1 MRRRKGTRS
10 LRRLPRA
17 PQHLPATGL
26 LCCPMAPT
34 PHRYTAVKY
43 TSGSVSR
50 PCKTAAGLLVYPSY
64 GIGGLSSAVYP
75 YFGAGVLGAG

>member
-10 LRRLPRA
+10 LKRLPRA
-17 PQHLPATGL
+17 PQRLPATGL

-43 TSGSVSR
+43 YWFCITPLQDSR
-50 PCKTAAGLLVYPSY
+50 GCGISQY
-64 GIGGLSSAVYP
+64 GIFCPLQST
-75 YFGAGVLGAG
+75 LILE